1 MHTTEWTEAK
11 VLEVVTQEL
20 QRGLPLEWEGR
31 NYGPQDVWQTLV
43 GGACQ
48 GLSISQQTRTSE
60 GGPHGNTVMYILRQ
74 QTWWQLDTVERA
86 GNQVLQ
92 HSAGD
97 LGPGPVTLAIDLHHQ
112 PYYGRKEGVVCGG
125 EKKQGTNKF
134 FSYATAYVIRP
145 HREVTLA
152 ITVVEPGDKIVE
164 IVARLLAYLDPLD
177 LWVDRILMDR
187 EFFATDV
194 IELLQ
199 GCGCPCIIPVKRTGD
214 PKRNNGTQ
222 PLFRW
227 EISAWTPWQ
236 LRRSGK
242 DHVHFDVAIVVK
254 EEEKGRV
261 TLPYVAEGIP
271 RVAPAQVK
279 KRYGK
284 RFGIESSYRQAYQ
297 ALLPTCSKDPVYRL
311 LRLVIALV
319 LRNCWLQMRRQL
331 GEKCPGRIGVHL
343 PRKFL
348 PFKQFLGWLT
358 VAIRQIWPLRPPE
371 TVVAQRQRTPHRR
384 RRLDRLRRK
393 KVA

>member
-1 MHTTEWTEAK
+1 MHSTEWTEAK
-11 VLEVVTQEL
+11 VLELVIQEL
-20 QRGLPLEWEGR
+20 QGGLPIEWEGR
-31 NYGPQDVWQTLV
+31 DYGPTDVWQTLV
-43 GGACQ
+43 GSACQ

-74 QTWWQLDTVERA
+74 QSWWKLSKIEPA
-86 GNQVLQ
+86 GNRLLQ
-92 HSAGD
+92 SSAGD

-112 PYYGRKEGVVCGG
+112 SYYGKKQGVVCGG

-187 EFFATDV
+187 EFFATEV

-242 DHVHFDVAIVVK
+242 DHVHFDVAIVDLSMP
-254 EEEKGRV
+254 EMD
-261 TLPYVAEGIP
+261 GIQLFE
-271 RVAPAQVK
+271 RLRQLDSGLQVIMLT
-279 KRYGK
+279 GHATIDTA
-284 RFGIESSYRQAYQ
+284 IESVKAG
-297 ALLPTCSKDPVYRL
+297 ALDYLTK
-311 LRLVIALV
+311 
-319 LRNCWLQMRRQL
+319 
-331 GEKCPGRIGVHL
+331 
-343 PRKFL
+343 
-348 PFKQFLGWLT
+348 PFDF
-358 VAIRQIWPLRPPE
+358 E
-371 TVVAQRQRTPHRR
+371 
-384 RRLDRLRRK
+384 RLRGLLK
-393 KVA
+393 HYEPKAA